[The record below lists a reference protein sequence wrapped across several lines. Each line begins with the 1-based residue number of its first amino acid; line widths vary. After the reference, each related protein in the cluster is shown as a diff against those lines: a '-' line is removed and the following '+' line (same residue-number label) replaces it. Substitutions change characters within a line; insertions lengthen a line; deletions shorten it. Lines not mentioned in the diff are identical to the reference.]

1 MKLIVIYVAIIIVGA
16 FIAWGLGSMTASYSE
31 TLSLPVFLGC
41 FFLNFGLSW
50 IIAVRLTEPK
60 NKSTA

>member
-1 MKLIVIYVAIIIVGA
+1 MKLMVVYVAIIVVGA
-16 FIAWGLGSMTASYSE
+16 FMAWGIGSLTASYSE
-31 TLSLPVFLGC
+31 TLSLPVFLAC

-60 NKSTA
+60 DKSAS

>member
-1 MKLIVIYVAIIIVGA
+1 MKLMAVYVVIIIAGA
-16 FIAWGLGSMTASYSE
+16 LLAWGIGSATARYSE

-41 FFLNFGLSW
+41 FFLNFWISW

-60 NKSTA
+60 KGSAA